1 MYIDSKV
8 QWIEWC
14 TLIAVASYH
23 ATNHNNYVYV
33 RKHHMRSGWITLRG
47 NLELHSMSNVIYNI
61 LLNV

>member
-1 MYIDSKV
+1 MS
-8 QWIEWC
+8 EWC

-33 RKHHMRSGWITLRG
+33 RKHHMRSGWISLRG